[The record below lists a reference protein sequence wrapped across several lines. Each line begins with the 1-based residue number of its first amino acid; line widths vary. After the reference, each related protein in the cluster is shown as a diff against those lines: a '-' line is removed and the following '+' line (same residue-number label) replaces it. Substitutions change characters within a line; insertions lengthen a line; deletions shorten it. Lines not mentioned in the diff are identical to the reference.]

1 MCPAAPWPVHQT
13 GMIYAAADERMSPW
27 LVWRSGGGLPHEGG
41 GGDGVDGTGRG
52 AGRRIGFRRAPRWP
66 WVGGPGGVGR
76 FRRCF
81 GSGTEWVT
89 HRMPRRL
96 PRALASARAAP
107 VLSATSGFSYS
118 EAAKDAGDHP
128 AHWVAKSTP
137 SGMRSHQPCRP
148 HRHPVRRHPRFRRC
162 PPEFRR
168 LVTDFADG
176 TLCSRYR
183 LQPRRVARQ
192 RRPRRV
198 SLVGQDVPAARRPAK
213 MGRAV

>member
-1 MCPAAPWPVHQT
+1 MSACPPGWCGGQEVACHTRVVAVTGLIGLAWVRPVIVWVPGGRSVNRASACPAVAL
-13 GMIYAAADERMSPW
+13 G
-27 LVWRSGGGLPHEGG
+27 WRAWS
-41 GGDGVDGTGRG
+41 
-52 AGRRIGFRRAPRWP
+52 
-66 WVGGPGGVGR
+66 GGVGR